1 MPQGFFSGGCTTPK
15 RPHYAHGKS
24 RRAHP
29 NRLELKKYCRWCKK
43 HPPHRETKWRP
54 RVVAL
59 TARAPDSKSGGWGF
73 ESLHPCHF
81 VRGREAMGIVTRIRE
96 FVQEVLAEF
105 RKVTWPSRQ
114 ELINST
120 TIVIVVTVVLAF
132 FLGGVDIALSK
143 VVERILR

>member
-1 MPQGFFSGGCTTPK
+1 
-15 RPHYAHGKS
+15 
-24 RRAHP
+24 
-29 NRLELKKYCRWCKK
+29 
-43 HPPHRETKWRP
+43 
-54 RVVAL
+54 
-59 TARAPDSKSGGWGF
+59 
-73 ESLHPCHF
+73 
-81 VRGREAMGIVTRIRE
+81 MGIVTRIRE

-120 TIVIVVTVVLAF
+120 TIVVVVTVVLAF